1 MQHHGINPNKHY
13 LNYPEEEDE
22 DNDTSSSDEEEQ
34 DSNTNQ
40 NESDLNNSFEEDN
53 ISFGS
58 LSEVVNRVSETCLEG
73 NVNIQ
78 RRQER
83 IDELQEEFRKHRTD
97 AENASIAKRR
107 KKVGLLHLVCII

>member
-13 LNYPEEEDE
+13 LNYPEEEEEDDE
-22 DNDTSSSDEEEQ
+22 DNETSSSDEEEQ

-40 NESDLNNSFEEDN
+40 NESDLNNSFDEDN
-53 ISFGS
+53 ITSGS
-58 LSEVVNRVSETCLEG
+58 SLAEVVNRVSETCLEG

-83 IDELQEEFRKHRTD
+83 IDELQEEFKKHQTD
-97 AENASIAKRR
+97 AEVASIAKRR
-107 KKVGLLHLVCII
+107 KK